1 MEKPIMPAL
10 IGDVMEWLKT
20 QPEWD
25 EVSGEYNIMS
35 IYKPVIHVDYV
46 KDGFMACRKGSL
58 SDFLYTVAADSRI
71 IGNIH
76 DNPELVKGGVV

>member
-25 EVSGEYNIMS
+25 EESGEYNIMS
-35 IYKPVIHVDYV
+35 VYKPVEHE
-46 KDGFMACRKGSL
+46 KA
-58 SDFLYTVAADSRI
+58 
-71 IGNIH
+71 
-76 DNPELVKGGVV
+76 